1 MHCPQERA
9 QSLFTNHWRAGD
21 DELCP
26 PELIIMRMSSD
37 VSRWG
42 QFFQGDFG
50 NNPGYKACIT
60 RMADSTAQF
69 IQWLALIDNA
79 SPLNDWGL
87 YV

>member
-1 MHCPQERA
+1 M
-9 QSLFTNHWRAGD
+9 FTNHWRAGD

-50 NNPGYKACIT
+50 NNPVYKAAS
-60 RMADSTAQF
+60 RAWLTA
-69 IQWLALIDNA
+69 LL
-79 SPLNDWGL
+79 SLSSGSH
-87 YV
+87 

>member
-1 MHCPQERA
+1 M
-9 QSLFTNHWRAGD
+9 FTNHWRAGD

-50 NNPGYKACIT
+50 NNPVYKACIT
-60 RMADSTAQF
+60 RMAESTAQF